1 MVESLEANSNNISK
15 PIAPSLYFSCDGD
28 SICMNG
34 EVCGSHR
41 ERACSSCTMQLGCR
55 PLPASEPSP
64 PPNMAEDPLRHTT
77 RDGLSYN
84 NYDGAGKLT
93 FLIFSL
99 RLTMLG
105 SSHDYDARFSD
116 PRQASVGLPLRQAFR
131 QPQGEPKMHDITE
144 KFKRACDGRITLSFS
159 FKKNLCVRD
168 FPTSQLFTCSINYQ
182 TSFLPLE
189 GCC

>member
-1 MVESLEANSNNISK
+1 
-15 PIAPSLYFSCDGD
+15 
-28 SICMNG
+28 
-34 EVCGSHR
+34 
-41 ERACSSCTMQLGCR
+41 
-55 PLPASEPSP
+55 
-64 PPNMAEDPLRHTT
+64 MAEDPLRHTT

-93 FLIFSL
+93 FLIFSS

-159 FKKNLCVRD
+159 FKKKSMRSRFPRESAVHMLYQLSNL
-168 FPTSQLFTCSINYQ
+168 TFTFGELLLI
-182 TSFLPLE
+182 FLSST
-189 GCC
+189 